1 MTGDIVSSPTESSQ
15 ADSTPPRSRPLAP
28 YAMRDAD
35 STGREHPESEHS
47 YRGAFQRDRDRV
59 LHSAAFRRLSGKTQ
73 VFTGA
78 MGDYH
83 RTRLTHTMEVASI
96 ARTMG
101 RALELNEDL
110 VEALALL
117 HDIGHPPF
125 GHSGEDA
132 LAECL
137 ADHGGFSHN
146 QFALT
151 LVREL
156 ERPYPHYEGL
166 NLTREVLQS
175 QQSRVDKKARE
186 YRALLEAQVVDVAD
200 SITYDAHDV
209 DDAVKLGL
217 LELDELLEVELVR
230 ECHRRVTR
238 RFGSLDG
245 KMLRR
250 TVVHELIDLQVSDV
264 LRHSSAELQQRAFAS
279 ARDAHQAPIT
289 IGTSPELAERKGEL
303 ERFLFQRVYR
313 NPQLVA
319 GRRQAQGNLK
329 RLFHHYQEQLDR
341 LPAKF
346 QQRSQVVG
354 AERAI
359 ADYLAG
365 MTDRFFWQQFETL
378 T

>member
-1 MTGDIVSSPTESSQ
+1 MSSSENRLFYQ
-15 ADSTPPRSRPLAP
+15 HRPLALF
-28 YAMRDAD
+28 AMLDAD
-35 STGREHPESEHS
+35 SGGREHPELEHA
-47 YRGAFQRDRDRV
+47 YRGAYQRDRDRV

-73 VFTGA
+73 VFTGN

-96 ARTMG
+96 ARTIG
-101 RALELNEDL
+101 RTLGLNEDL

-132 LAECL
+132 LDECL
-137 ADHGGFSHN
+137 ETDGGFSHN
-146 QFALT
+146 AFALT

-156 ERPYPHYEGL
+156 ERPYPHYPGL

-175 QQSRVDKKARE
+175 QQTRIDKTASE

-217 LELDELLEVELVR
+217 LSLDELMEVDLVR
-230 ECHRRVTR
+230 ECHRRVTD
-238 RFGSLDG
+238 RFGKIEG

-250 TVVHELIDLQVSDV
+250 TLVHELIDFQVSDV
-264 LRHSSAELQQRAFAS
+264 LRHSQLALNHANFQSADEAYQSPVIISTSKPLAELKTQ
-279 ARDAHQAPIT
+279 
-289 IGTSPELAERKGEL
+289 L
-303 ERFLFQRVYR
+303 EKFLFHRVYR
-313 NPQLVA
+313 NPLLVS
-319 GRRQAQGNLK
+319 GRKQAQDHLR
-329 RLFHHYQEQLDR
+329 RLFHHYQSHPNG
-341 LPAKF
+341 LPNKF
-346 QQRSQVVG
+346 QQRIAMVG
-354 AERAI
+354 VNRAV

-365 MTDRFFWQQFETL
+365 MTDHFCWEQFRAL
-378 T
+378 P